1 MARTKYSPP
10 TYDLDPQQ
18 LQAVDLLLSGKT
30 VTETAALLEV
40 DRTTV
45 SRWRNTDPGFKA
57 AYNAGLLS
65 AWEASHK
72 RLMDARAR
80 AIDKLADLLD
90 NEDPQIVL
98 KTAAVL
104 VKVDMP
110 QPDVE
115 VRPAKIDRRDS
126 LEESLW

>member
-1 MARTKYSPP
+1 MARSKYNSP
-10 TYDLDPQQ
+10 TYELTPQQ
-18 LQAVDLLLSGKT
+18 LEAVDLLLSGKT
-30 VTETAALLEV
+30 VTETAAALDVARE
-40 DRTTV
+40 TV
-45 SRWRNTDPGFKA
+45 SRWKNADPGFKA

-65 AWEASHK
+65 SWEASHK

-80 AIDKLADLLD
+80 AIDKLTGLLD

-115 VRPAKIDRRDS
+115 VSPARIDRRDA
-126 LEESLW
+126 LNNLW